1 MTFEDDVFV
10 SYAHIDEE
18 CPVPG
23 QPGWVTA
30 LHDWL
35 RVRLAQL
42 LGKDAKIWRDPQ
54 LEGNQI
60 IIQSICNRLPRVAV
74 FVSVLSPRYIKSDS
88 CRTELDTFVTVSG
101 ISGGAAVADLV
112 RVFKVV
118 KTPVRRELEPAVLQP
133 LRGYDFYTI
142 EPQSGRMRELGPMSP
157 PDVRQ
162 QYYSKLDDLAYDIAH
177 VLAVLERESEE
188 IEPLERSEPRQRGA
202 VYLAE
207 TSYDLQDRRDSIRR
221 ELESRGYLVL
231 PDRSL
236 PLVGHR
242 CASFIRSEL
251 ERCQL
256 SIHLV
261 GSNYG
266 VVPEGSTDSIVVMQH
281 EQAIERAAAGN
292 FCCLIWIAPDVEPS
306 DPRQQQFV
314 AKLQS
319 DSRLQATADV
329 LRTPLED
336 FKTVVHIR
344 LQSGTERQARPSHA
358 EGPRHVYVICDS
370 RDRDSVRSIE
380 QLLYAQGLE
389 VMPSVFE
396 GDEASVRSDHEESLL
411 ACDAVLIYYGAGGPL
426 WFRRKVRDLQK
437 IAGYGRSKPLLAKGV
452 FLAAPMTP
460 EKREFRSHDAIVIA
474 GDGQLA
480 PALFEPFLARL
491 R

>member
-54 LEGNQI
+54 LQGNRI
-60 IIQSICNRLPRVAV
+60 IIESICNRLPRVAV

-88 CRTELDTFVTVSG
+88 CRTELNTFVTVSG
-101 ISGGAAVADLV
+101 TSGGAAVADLT
-112 RVFKVV
+112 RVFKVI
-118 KTPVRRELEPAVLQP
+118 KTPVQRELEPRVLQP
-133 LRGYDFYTI
+133 LRGYEFFTV
-142 EPQSGRMRELGPMSP
+142 EPQSGRMRELGPLSP
-157 PDVRQ
+157 PEVRQ

-177 VLAVLERESEE
+177 VLATLERESHEAV
-188 IEPLERSEPRQRGA
+188 PLPPGPAPARGA

-221 ELESRGYLVL
+221 ELESHGYLVL
-231 PDRSL
+231 PEHPL
-236 PLVGHR
+236 PLVGPS
-242 CASFIRSEL
+242 CVSYIRAEL

-256 SIHLV
+256 SIHMV

-266 VVPEGSTDSIVVMQH
+266 VVPEGSKDSIVVMQH
-281 EQAIERAAAGN
+281 DEAIARAASGH
-292 FCCLIWIAPDVEPS
+292 FCSLIWMAPELEPS
-306 DPRQQQFV
+306 DPRQQAFV
-314 AKLQS
+314 TRLQS
-319 DSRLQATADV
+319 DSRLQAAADV

-336 FKTVVHIR
+336 FKTLVHIR
-344 LQSGTERQARPSHA
+344 LQSGVEREIRPSQDG
-358 EGPRHVYVICDS
+358 GPKHVYVICDS
-370 RDRDSVRSIE
+370 RDRDSVGAVE
-380 QLLYAQGLE
+380 QALYSQGLD
-389 VMPSVFE
+389 VISSVFD

-411 ACDAVLIYYGAGGPL
+411 VCDAVLIYYGAGGEL

-437 IAGYGRSKPLLAKGV
+437 IAGYGRTSPLLAKGV
-452 FLAAPMTP
+452 FLAPPITP
-460 EKREFRSHDAIVIA
+460 EKQAFRSHDAVVISGEGA
-474 GDGQLA
+474 LV
-480 PALFEPFLARL
+480 PSLFEPFIARL